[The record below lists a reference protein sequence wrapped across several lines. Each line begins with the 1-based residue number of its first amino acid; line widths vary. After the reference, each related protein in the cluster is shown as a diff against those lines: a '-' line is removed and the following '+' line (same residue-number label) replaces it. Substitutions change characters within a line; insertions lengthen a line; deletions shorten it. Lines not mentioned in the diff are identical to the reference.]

1 MIAGV
6 REACLPRPHT
16 HVQTKR
22 GPQFPTPCHKTK
34 TANSPKTLTSAVG
47 RITFDGHRDGRV
59 LADQIATGKQLGGL
73 RGVAALD
80 FPNAVAQNTV

>member
-1 MIAGV
+1 MRAN
-6 REACLPRPHT
+6 
-16 HVQTKR
+16 QT
-22 GPQFPTPCHKTK
+22 GATVSYTK
-34 TANSPKTLTSAVG
+34 SQNKNRNSPKTPTSAVG